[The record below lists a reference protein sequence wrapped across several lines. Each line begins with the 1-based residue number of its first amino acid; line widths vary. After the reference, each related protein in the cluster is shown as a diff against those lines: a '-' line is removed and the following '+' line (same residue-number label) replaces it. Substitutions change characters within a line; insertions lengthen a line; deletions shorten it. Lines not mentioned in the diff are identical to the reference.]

1 MARSCGLCLSLL
13 RGAALAADETAPAYG
28 GGTGTQDDPWII
40 ATVEDITT
48 LAATVN
54 DGTYYEDA

>member
-1 MARSCGLCLSLL
+1 MRPP
-13 RGAALAADETAPAYG
+13 PAYG

-54 DGTYYEDA
+54 DGTYYEDAYFKADRRPGYDRC